1 MTSLCI
7 DCGLCCDGTMYS
19 TVEINEADRQA
30 RLQKKG
36 FNLLLQ
42 DGKSV
47 FEQPCTAFGSGCC
60 SIYAQ
65 RPAMCRAYRCALLR
79 KHDANEISTHDA
91 KALIAGTIAARD
103 RVRPALEQLTGA
115 ESSLSLP
122 KLLKLMED
130 VLASMDIATRRRD
143 HGELL
148 LDVGVL
154 RVLLMQH
161 FEPRDTKLEK
171 SPIDGDAPSGT

>member
-19 TVEINEADRQA
+19 TVEINETDRLA

-79 KHDANEISTHDA
+79 KHDANEISTDEA
-91 KALIAGTIAARD
+91 KALIARTIAMRD
-103 RVRPALEQLTGA
+103 EVRLALEKLTGA
-115 ESSLSLP
+115 DGSLSLP
-122 KLLKLMED
+122 KRGIP
-130 VLASMDIATRRRD
+130 IAQAEVTQR
-143 HGELL
+143 
-148 LDVGVL
+148 
-154 RVLLMQH
+154 
-161 FEPRDTKLEK
+161 LE
-171 SPIDGDAPSGT
+171 